1 MIKSEK
7 MDYNLAIL
15 SSDEVRSAVEQNIE
29 CDPAQVALRRGV
41 PHAAHVATQV
51 KYLQRARRK
60 LPTLY
65 KHRCVIPPRAFE
77 QCSSE
82 ESAERKPLSGKSCLD
97 LTCGLGID
105 TMALARHF
113 DRVVS
118 VERDEA
124 LAEVVRY
131 NMELMGIHNVEIVS
145 RSSEEYVAECSEHFD
160 WIFVDPD
167 RRSDKGNKMVCMEDC
182 SPNVLS
188 MMPRLREI
196 ADRVAIKL
204 SPMFDC
210 AEAFRL
216 LDPAVVEVVSL
227 GGECKEL
234 NIYTG
239 AERSK
244 LRIAVIGSGE
254 WEFEVEDMLAQG
266 EVRAISD
273 EWRYLLIPDVA
284 LQKARVAIAALR
296 KWGDIWS
303 NNGFAFARKLPDVAL
318 PVRAY
323 KIVGIEPYRPKE
335 LKRKFKGVGVD
346 IIKRDTQLSVEAVRK
361 AIGARAGSEAT
372 LALTTIGTESVVLTL
387 ERI

>member
-1 MIKSEK
+1 MSNE
-7 MDYNLAIL
+7 YNLDIL
-15 SSDEVRSAVEQNIE
+15 RSEEVRAAVEQNIE
-29 CDPAQVALRRGV
+29 RNPSDVALKRGV
-41 PHAAHVATQV
+41 PAAQVVATQV

-77 QCSSE
+77 QSSSE
-82 ESAERKPLSGKSCLD
+82 ESAERKPLSGRACLD

-105 TMALARHF
+105 SMALAKRF
-113 DRVVS
+113 ERVVS
-118 VERDEA
+118 IERDES

-131 NMELMGIHNVEIVS
+131 NMELMGITNVEVVCTTA
-145 RSSEEYVAECSEHFD
+145 EEYVERCTEQFD
-160 WIFVDPD
+160 WVFVDPD

-182 SPNVLS
+182 SPNILS
-188 MMPRLREI
+188 LMPRLSDITR
-196 ADRVAIKL
+196 RVAIKL

-216 LDPAVVEVVSL
+216 LSPSEVEVVSIA
-227 GGECKEL
+227 GECKEL

-239 AERSK
+239 AERDM
-244 LRIAVIGSGE
+244 LRIAVIGQGE
-254 WEFEVEDMLAQG
+254 WEFSPEDMLAVG
-266 EVRAISD
+266 EARGIS
-273 EWRYLLIPDVA
+273 EKWCYLLIPDVA

-296 KWGDIWS
+296 PYGDIWS
-303 NNGFAFARKLPDVAL
+303 NNGFAFVAELPSVAL

-323 KIVGIEPYRPKE
+323 KIVQIETYRPKE
-335 LKRKFKGVGVD
+335 LKRRFKGVGVD
-346 IIKRDTQLSVEAVRK
+346 IIKRDTSLSVEAVRK

-372 LALTTIGTESVVLTL
+372 LALTTIGEQSVVITL